1 MELSSIGRVV
11 GVNYQGRFMPKGDF
25 MPMNRN
31 VLLLT
36 VAVLCVAVGV
46 LGYKVYEDNREP
58 KGVQINLGPSGITV
72 DKK

>member
-1 MELSSIGRVV
+1 MEQSSIDRVV
-11 GVNYQGRFMPKGDF
+11 GVNFKGVFMPI
-25 MPMNRN
+25 NRN

-36 VAVLCVAVGV
+36 VAVLCVAIGV

>member
-1 MELSSIGRVV
+1 MEPSSIGRVT
-11 GVNYQGRFMPKGDF
+11 GMNNHGGLMPI
-25 MPMNRN
+25 NRN
-31 VLLLT
+31 IMLLT

>member
-1 MELSSIGRVV
+1 MELSSIG
-11 GVNYQGRFMPKGDF
+11 GVIGMNSTKGVFMPI
-25 MPMNRN
+25 NRN

-36 VAVLCVAVGV
+36 VAVLCVAIGV

-58 KGVQINLGPSGITV
+58 KGVQINLGPGGITV

>member
-1 MELSSIGRVV
+1 MELSSIGGVV
-11 GVNYQGRFMPKGDF
+11 GMNDQGGFMPI
-25 MPMNRN
+25 NRN

-36 VAVLCVAVGV
+36 VAVLCVAIGV

>member
-1 MELSSIGRVV
+1 MELSSIGRVT
-11 GVNYQGRFMPKGDF
+11 GMNNHGGF

-31 VLLLT
+31 IMLLT

>member
-1 MELSSIGRVV
+1 
-11 GVNYQGRFMPKGDF
+11 
-25 MPMNRN
+25 MNRN
-31 VLLLT
+31 IMLLT

-58 KGVQINLGPSGITV
+58 KGVQINLGPSGISV

>member
-1 MELSSIGRVV
+1 
-11 GVNYQGRFMPKGDF
+11 MPI
-25 MPMNRN
+25 NRN
-31 VLLLT
+31 IMLLT
-36 VAVLCVAVGV
+36 VAVLCVALGV